1 MPRMSYERL
10 FFLPLLLRLAE
21 LRWETL
27 FRSADF
33 AEVCGF
39 FAD

>member
-1 MPRMSYERL
+1 MPRMSYARL
-10 FFLPLLLRLAE
+10 FFLPLLRLAE

-39 FAD
+39 FVD